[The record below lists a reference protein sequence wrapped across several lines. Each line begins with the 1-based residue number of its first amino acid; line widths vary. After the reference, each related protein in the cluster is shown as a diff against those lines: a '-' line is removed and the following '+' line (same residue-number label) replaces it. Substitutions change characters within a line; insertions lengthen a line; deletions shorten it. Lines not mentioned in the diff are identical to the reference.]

1 MGGTATASGSAKT
14 GKVNDVVEDAN
25 WRQRINA
32 ETEAAE
38 CWRHEWGFLLSQ
50 NGADAG
56 LDNSFTERARAKMK
70 EMEAVQAARDEEMD
84 ASAAAEKANELF
96 LKTFKKKHKAFPKC
110 VHRVSQRAHS
120 HVIFSLSP
128 PFSTCGCCAEEENID
143 VVGTT
148 SMGKARIYEPVTQV
162 LTMSSLSMRHTQKK
176 RETRSF
182 HPSKPQIRMYV
193 CCPTTNPHTCTYCL
207 RSNSGA
213 GRSHSSSFLV
223 RCLHRMNMAGTEV
236 HSSDSGA

>member
-70 EMEAVQAARDEEMD
+70 EMEAVQAARDEDMD

-96 LKTFKKKHKAFPKC
+96 LKTFKKKHKAFPKY
-110 VHRVSQRAHS
+110 VHRRSKGENAHTPFFHLDL
-120 HVIFSLSP
+120 HVQVFSFGRSVV
-128 PFSTCGCCAEEENID
+128 THVVQAE
-143 VVGTT
+143 T
-148 SMGKARIYEPVTQV
+148 AY
-162 LTMSSLSMRHTQKK
+162 MSSRHEGKISHLMMRHALKR
-176 RETRSF
+176 RETHS
-182 HPSKPQIRMYV
+182 SIEKSV
-193 CCPTTNPHTCTYCL
+193 CCPHITRVRTVFPIAHLRRPKPQEQFPRPALTSHEYGWDGGTLERFGRLTCKL
-207 RSNSGA
+207 R
-213 GRSHSSSFLV
+213 
-223 RCLHRMNMAGTEV
+223 
-236 HSSDSGA
+236 

>member
-120 HVIFSLSP
+120 HVIFSLSTTTTIFDLRVLCRGGKYRCRGDNIYGQSP
-128 PFSTCGCCAEEENID
+128 HIRASDSSAHYVFSFDETYAEETRNSFI
-143 VVGTT
+143 
-148 SMGKARIYEPVTQV
+148 
-162 LTMSSLSMRHTQKK
+162 SSIQTAN
-176 RETRSF
+176 T
-182 HPSKPQIRMYV
+182 YV
-193 CCPTTNPHTCTYCL
+193 CML
-207 RSNSGA
+207 
-213 GRSHSSSFLV
+213 SH
-223 RCLHRMNMAGTEV
+223 
-236 HSSDSGA
+236 D